1 MGGGGLGKLQGNEKH
16 VVMFECKG
24 PLSPEDAAK
33 FSEALHDLLEK
44 YKSTVVYDLT
54 GPAGP

>member
-24 PLSPEDAAK
+24 PMTPTDAASFTKELHALLKK
-33 FSEALHDLLEK
+33 FKAK
-44 YKSTVVYDLT
+44 IVYDLT
-54 GPAGP
+54 GPKG